1 MELGLVDVLAHER
14 SLMLEISD
22 QLPFQSLV
30 TCHFLFKRIYGRQA
44 CSTHNCTCQIRYKKT
59 NSEAVTLSYLWHL
72 TMPFS
77 VVTWFNI

>member
-1 MELGLVDVLAHER
+1 MEMEPGLVNVLAHER

-30 TCHFLFKRIYGRQA
+30 T
-44 CSTHNCTCQIRYKKT
+44 

-72 TMPFS
+72 TIPFS